1 MKRLAVLTWLAI
13 LSGWIAN
20 AQPNILNTYT
30 ATCDTTPSAATTAC
44 TIQQPASG
52 AKTVEFVEA
61 FISTAAAT
69 DITFTC
75 NGTAASGTAVTPA
88 VNNPGVASAA
98 TATAWH
104 TSDAGSGTAC
114 GPTIP
119 LSAGA
124 APTLNIADYQLRGN
138 GTTKNFTIR
147 ASSMTGRIV
156 IVVKW
161 REY

>member
-1 MKRLAVLTWLAI
+1 MTRLAI
-13 LSGWIAN
+13 LTLAAILSCWVAS

-30 ATCDTTPSAATTAC
+30 ATCDVTPSGATTAC
-44 TIQQPASG
+44 TVQQPATG
-52 AKTVEFVEA
+52 AKTVQFIEA
-61 FISTAAAT
+61 FISTAVAT

-75 NGTAASGTAVTPA
+75 NGTAASGTAVTPSP
-88 VNNPGVASAA
+88 NNPSVAATV

-104 TSDAGSGTAC
+104 TSNAGSGTAC
-114 GPTIP
+114 GPTLP

-124 APTLNIADYQLRGN
+124 ATTLDISDYQMRGN
-138 GTTKNFTIR
+138 GTTKNFTVR

-161 REY
+161 REF